1 MRPTVKNEYQ
11 TNEKL
16 LNKKLM
22 NISWLGTRN
31 DDQDA
36 DPIFGRKFLGV
47 KAGGSLEVHGPYKKS
62 WTKLNETLVPRPSAF
77 ALSPLDSSPPKGNLN
92 IFVIRIPQ

>member
-1 MRPTVKNEYQ
+1 M
-11 TNEKL
+11 NEKL
-16 LNKKLM
+16 M
-22 NISWLGTRN
+22 DISWLGTRN

-62 WTKLNETLVPRPSAF
+62 WTKLNETLVPHPSTF
-77 ALSPLDSSPPKGNLN
+77 ELSDLDSSLPKGNLKFFCN
-92 IFVIRIPQ
+92 